1 MDVGTSR
8 GSNLA
13 KACHMRK
20 NGKTRMFS
28 QEQGRPSRD
37 VLAVWHAEE
46 G

>member
-20 NGKTRMFS
+20 KWKNLDVQPRTGKT
-28 QEQGRPSRD
+28 Q
-37 VLAVWHAEE
+37 
-46 G
+46 